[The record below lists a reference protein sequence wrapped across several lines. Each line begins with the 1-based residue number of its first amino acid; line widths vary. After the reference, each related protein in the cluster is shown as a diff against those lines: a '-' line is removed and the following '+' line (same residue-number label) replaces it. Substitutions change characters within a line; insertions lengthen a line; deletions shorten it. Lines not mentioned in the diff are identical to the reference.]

1 MTNDLLCV
9 LLHVVDINSSAVDIV
24 CSVRQ
29 PSLVNGKSLDD
40 LSVCLS
46 WGPIF
51 KKSEEKLRI
60 RSDVGKS

>member
-9 LLHVVDINSSAVDIV
+9 SLRVIDINSSAVDIV

-51 KKSEEKLRI
+51 KKS
-60 RSDVGKS
+60 